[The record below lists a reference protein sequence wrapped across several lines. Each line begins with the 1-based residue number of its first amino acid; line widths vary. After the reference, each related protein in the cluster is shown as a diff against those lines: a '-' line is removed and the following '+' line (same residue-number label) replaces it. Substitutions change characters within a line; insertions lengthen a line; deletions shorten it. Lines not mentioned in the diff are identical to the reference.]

1 MPSRKSTAVS
11 SLVLFVFCPT
21 EPFLLLLGDELMT
34 LNSGKKEKKKLIMM
48 RGLGETGR
56 SWAFL
61 MYYRGRGLSDQ
72 RPIQY
77 GPDRP
82 RAPSP
87 TTKRVDAHARTKYT
101 SRFPPLT
108 RSKAAAA
115 AAARRPDPAGLVEE
129 QDGIADERRRRA
141 RHVRFVPPLPI
152 PLPLPLPL
160 RRVVPCIPRSPNP
173 RAQFL
178 GRTARFGSNH
188 VSRGEFERLVPWG
201 ARLGGSRFRT
211 QPARGVGGRSDSLIF
226 PSPPRGD
233 GGSGG
238 DATVGVWIC

>member
-1 MPSRKSTAVS
+1 
-11 SLVLFVFCPT
+11 
-21 EPFLLLLGDELMT
+21 
-34 LNSGKKEKKKLIMM
+34 
-48 RGLGETGR
+48 
-56 SWAFL
+56 

-129 QDGIADERRRRA
+129 QDGIADERRGRA

-226 PSPPRGD
+226 PSPPPWRRWFRGGRD
-233 GGSGG
+233 RRGMDLLRNRAAAALLVNLLPVLDPLS
-238 DATVGVWIC
+238 ATLRVTLFCCACLL